1 MAPND
6 SEGHLNQE
14 QVGESDPTPHHAGK
28 LVRIGILALPLAG
41 FLALGG
47 LLGRYNAPS
56 PRVDFKAAAQ
66 VASSNSYIVSQF
78 VGNIVGLALLIL
90 GIFAL
95 TAFLANTRSRRPAV
109 AAMILSILSVALVLP
124 ALGVTTFALPALARA
139 YLNGQEDARV
149 IADALFGNPLRNVI
163 YIPVFALY
171 ATGFILFAVA
181 IWRSG
186 VLRKGAAL
194 SLGLHAPLV
203 SSFIRP
209 QPNLGVALGALL
221 FILGSIFICLDVF
234 RGPPTRRRRRR
245 QGSE

>member
-1 MAPND
+1 MDEPPR
-6 SEGHLNQE
+6 Q
-14 QVGESDPTPHHAGK
+14 PAGN

-56 PRVDFKAAAQ
+56 PRSDFKAAAQ
-66 VASSNSYIVSQF
+66 VASSSSYIVSQF

-95 TAFLANTRSRRPAV
+95 TSYLVNTRSRRLAV

-171 ATGFILFAVA
+171 AAGFILFAVA

-209 QPNLGVALGALL
+209 QPNLGVVLGALL
-221 FILGSIFICLDVF
+221 FILGSVFISLDVF
-234 RGPPTRRRRRR
+234 RGPPARRRR
-245 QGSE
+245 

>member
-1 MAPND
+1 MAAD
-6 SEGHLNQE
+6 ESGGHLNQD
-14 QVGESDPTPHHAGK
+14 QRSVAPPPRQQASN

-41 FLALGG
+41 FFALGG
-47 LLGRYNAPS
+47 LLGRYNAPN

-95 TAFLANTRSRRPAV
+95 TAYLANTRARSLAV

-124 ALGVTTFALPALARA
+124 ALGVTTYALPALAHA
-139 YLNGQEDARV
+139 YLNGQEDAKV
-149 IADALFGNPLRNVI
+149 IADALFSNPLRDVI

-171 ATGFILFAVA
+171 AAGFVVFAVA

-203 SSFIRP
+203 SSFIKP
-209 QPNLGVALGALL
+209 QPNLGVVLGALL
-221 FILGSIFICLDVF
+221 FILGGVFISLDVY
-234 RGPPTRRRRRR
+234 RGPPTRRRR
-245 QGSE
+245 

>member
-1 MAPND
+1 VLFVAVD
-6 SEGHLNQE
+6 EREDQLNQ
-14 QVGESDPTPHHAGK
+14 QRRRAGEPSRQDTSA
-28 LVRIGILALPLAG
+28 LVRIGILALPLG
-41 FLALGG
+41 GILTLVG
-47 LLGRYNAPS
+47 LLGRYNVPN
-56 PRVDFKAAAQ
+56 PRVNFEAAAQ
-66 VASSNSYIVSQF
+66 TASSTSFIVSQF

-95 TAFLANTRSRRPAV
+95 TAHLANTQSRRLAV

-124 ALGVTTFALPALARA
+124 ALGVTTYALPALGRA
-139 YLNGQEDARV
+139 YLNGQEDAKV
-149 IADALFGNPLRNVI
+149 IADTLFGSPLRNVI

-171 ATGFILFAVA
+171 ASGFILFGVA

-209 QPNLGVALGALL
+209 QPNLGVVLGALL
-221 FILGSIFICLDVF
+221 FILGGVFISLDVF
-234 RGPPTRRRRRR
+234 RGPPARRRRR
-245 QGSE
+245 